1 MNPRAQS
8 ETVGVILLT
17 AVIVVTVGAA
27 GSVVLADV
35 GDEGTTR
42 ADLSIDIADDGVS
55 VAHNGGESVP
65 LDSFRVVVRHGND
78 TWRPDVNA
86 SGVVNG
92 GADGQLDSGDRW
104 VWRQSL
110 DTNEVTRVQVFD
122 RRTNTLLAEERRYPT
137 GEVEL
142 TPTATPNET
151 PTGTATP
158 TTTPT
163 ETATP
168 TPTATPTETATP
180 TPTPTPEPSPEITGV
195 RLDDN
200 TRDNTNYELT
210 YTVDGEVDRVEV
222 FFGTA
227 ENTWANRTIGAS
239 GPATDPSGTVSYSQ
253 GGTTGNE
260 YVVEV
265 RAYAPDGSLADT
277 RRLTDVADGEDP
289 GDGDIGGPDSPTFAG
304 IAVHDLSA
312 SSDRFRVDYNVTNRS
327 QFQEVRVTFENPNSG
342 EVTTKTSTAPRGG
355 VGYQLGYDGD
365 ITYDITVEVVDDSG
379 IVVEKRSLT
388 ETADGQGSGTY
399 LRQSDS
405 PELTSWTVTDSSS
418 DSEGAQY
425 TATYDASSWSDGSRV
440 EVIFENTDDPYGSQN
455 KTSSTADGA
464 VSYSNYG
471 MDDQFRIKYVVY
483 DPDGVI
489 VDTVVVDDTADG
501 VSQAFSPEIERF
513 DGIAAY
519 ATNDTVSVGNLTVVE
534 QIDGEGIESVVL
546 EIRQGGSATVLNS
559 TTFDGGPE
567 QTRISERN
575 VTLGAT
581 IDEGVAYN
589 VSVVATAT
597 NGRTT
602 TQSVNVTG
610 GRGPDTVA
618 PTIDR
623 FDGITISSNRKTVTI
638 ATLDASDDT
647 EIATVEF
654 VVYDTDG
661 NVAGTTTREVNAETA
676 NLTSV
681 NIDVSDIKNN
691 EQYTVE
697 VTVTDA
703 DGNTAVRSKGRT
715 S

>member
-1 MNPRAQS
+1 MTPRAQS
-8 ETVGVILLT
+8 ESIGVILLT
-17 AVIVVTVGAA
+17 AVVVVTVGAA

-42 ADLSIDIADDGVS
+42 ADLSIEIADEGVS
-55 VAHNGGESVP
+55 VAHNGGESVAFDD
-65 LDSFRVVVRHGND
+65 LRVVVRHGNE

-122 RRTNTLLAEERRYPT
+122 RRTNTLVAEERRYPT
-137 GEVEL
+137 AEVEL
-142 TPTATPNET
+142 TPTATPTE
-151 PTGTATP
+151 
-158 TTTPT
+158 TPT

-168 TPTATPTETATP
+168 TPTATATP
-180 TPTPTPEPSPEITGV
+180 ATTSEPEITGV
-195 RLDDN
+195 RLADN
-200 TRDNTNYELT
+200 TNYNTNYELT
-210 YTVDGEVDRVEV
+210 YTVDGEVGRIEV

-227 ENTWANRTIGAS
+227 ENTWANRTIDAS
-239 GPATDPSGTVSYSQ
+239 GPATDPRGVVSYSE
-253 GGTTGNE
+253 GGTTGDE

-289 GDGDIGGPDSPTFAG
+289 GDGDVGGPDSPTFAG

-312 SSDRFRVDYNVTNRS
+312 SSDRLRVDYNVTNRS
-327 QFQEVRVTFENPNSG
+327 QFREVRVTFENPDSG
-342 EVTTKTSTAPRGG
+342 EVTTKTNTAPRGS

-388 ETADGQGSGTY
+388 ETADGEGGSTY
-399 LRQSDS
+399 LRQSGS

-425 TATYDASSWSDGSRV
+425 TAAYDASNWSDGSRV
-440 EVIFENTDDPYGSQN
+440 EVIFENTDSPYGSQN

-471 MDDQFRIKYVVY
+471 MDSEFRIKYVVY
-483 DPDGVI
+483 DPDGVV
-489 VDTVVVDDTADG
+489 VDTVVVNDTADG
-501 VSQAFSPEIERF
+501 ESPAFSPEIEQF
-513 DGIAAY
+513 DGIAAD
-519 ATNDTVSVGNLTVVE
+519 ATNDTVVVGNLTVVE
-534 QIDGEGIESVVL
+534 QIDGEGLESVSL
-546 EIRQGGSATVLNS
+546 ELRRVVESTVLDR
-559 TTFDGGPE
+559 TTFDGGAS
-567 QTRISERN
+567 TSRISERN
-575 VTLGAT
+575 ISLGAA
-581 IDEGVAYN
+581 IDEGEEYN

-602 TQSVNVTG
+602 TQSINVTAG
-610 GRGPDTVA
+610 SEPETVA

-623 FDGITISSNRKTVTI
+623 FDGITISSNRKTVTVG
-638 ATLDASDDT
+638 TLDASDDT
-647 EIATVEF
+647 EIGTVEF

-681 NIDVSDIKNN
+681 EIDVSDIKNN

-697 VTVTDA
+697 VTVTDT
-703 DGNTAVRSKGRT
+703 DGNTASRTEDRT